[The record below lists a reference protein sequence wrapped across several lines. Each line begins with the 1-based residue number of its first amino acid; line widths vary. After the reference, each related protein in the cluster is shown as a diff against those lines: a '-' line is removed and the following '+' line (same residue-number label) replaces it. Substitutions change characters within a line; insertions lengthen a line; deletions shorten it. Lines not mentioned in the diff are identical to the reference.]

1 MPANRERPNRGG
13 KPLVSVGIDCGFG
26 APRRGVFC
34 CAYAVPRRFKA
45 MRLNKRSVPNQLK
58 RVSPCAP
65 RFDSMGFGLVSFRR
79 VTVDSSIQV
88 GVSGPTV
95 WVKVEG
101 KGSFLNSGNL
111 KEFAREMLDRGYREF
126 VVDLA
131 DCAMMDST
139 FMGTMASVALRLKEI
154 GQGHLHIVHCGN
166 RSQQL
171 LSGLGLDQIFD
182 IHSDGTRAPECE
194 ALEQGS
200 KIQTID
206 SRKREQTE
214 TMLEAH
220 EALCEAAP
228 ENILRFK
235 DVLDFLRQDLHHE
248 TSSK

>member
-1 MPANRERPNRGG
+1 MP
-13 KPLVSVGIDCGFG
+13 
-26 APRRGVFC
+26 
-34 CAYAVPRRFKA
+34 
-45 MRLNKRSVPNQLK
+45 
-58 RVSPCAP
+58 
-65 RFDSMGFGLVSFRR
+65 FGLVSFKEL
-79 VTVDSSIQV
+79 TVDSSIQA
-88 GVSGPTV
+88 GVRGPTV

-154 GQGHLHIVHCGN
+154 GHGHLHIVHCGN

-182 IHSDGTRAPECE
+182 IHSDGARAPECE
-194 ALEQGS
+194 ALEQATREQS
-200 KIQTID
+200 SH
-206 SRKREQTE
+206 SRKKDEAE

-228 ENILRFK
+228 ENI
-235 DVLDFLRQDLHHE
+235 
-248 TSSK
+248 

>member
-1 MPANRERPNRGG
+1 
-13 KPLVSVGIDCGFG
+13 
-26 APRRGVFC
+26 
-34 CAYAVPRRFKA
+34 
-45 MRLNKRSVPNQLK
+45 
-58 RVSPCAP
+58 
-65 RFDSMGFGLVSFRR
+65 
-79 VTVDSSIQV
+79 
-88 GVSGPTV
+88 
-95 WVKVEG
+95 VEG

-111 KEFAREMLDRGYREF
+111 KEFSREMLDRGYREF

-139 FMGTMASVALRLKEI
+139 FMGTMASVALRLREL
-154 GQGHLHIVHCGN
+154 GHGHLHIVHCGN

-182 IHSDGTRAPECE
+182 IHNDGASAPECE
-194 ALEQGS
+194 ALEQATREPPAS
-200 KIQTID
+200 D
-206 SRKREQTE
+206 SRKKEQAE

-228 ENILRFK
+228 GNIFRFK